1 MNIFRLENALSCHFD
16 GGSPAHRFV
25 RFRGQDAVT
34 PRKSLPGADGRQGN
48 ASMQKRGLF
57 RSANN
62 SANQPWRRAAGLIRC
77 AFLHVS

>member
-1 MNIFRLENALSCHFD
+1 MLFPIVFD
-16 GGSPAHRFV
+16 GGIARASLYEIS
-25 RFRGQDAVT
+25 RGKDAVT

-62 SANQPWRRAAGLIRC
+62 SA
-77 AFLHVS
+77 